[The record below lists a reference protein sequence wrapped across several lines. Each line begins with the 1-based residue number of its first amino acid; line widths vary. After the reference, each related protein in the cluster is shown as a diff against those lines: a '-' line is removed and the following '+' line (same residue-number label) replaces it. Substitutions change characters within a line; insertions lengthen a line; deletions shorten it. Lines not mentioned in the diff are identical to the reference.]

1 MTEVFEDQERKKS
14 MDSIYED
21 AGAPGS
27 SAETDRPELTA
38 HPVGYGNPPM
48 TRRFKQGQSGNPSG
62 RPRGSKNRKTI
73 VKRIANEMHAVTED
87 GRRRRRSTLELMLL
101 ALRNRAAEGNFRAF
115 RAFKKYLT
123 KFEPQDTPSKLGFL
137 VVPAGLTE
145 EEFIKEAEK
154 SNAEADALHAAR
166 TGGKS

>member
-1 MTEVFEDQERKKS
+1 
-14 MDSIYED
+14 MDSIDED
-21 AGAPGS
+21 AGALGA
-27 SAETDRPELTA
+27 SAGTDRPELTA
-38 HPVGYGNPPM
+38 DTVGYGNPPM
-48 TRRFKQGQSGNPSG
+48 IRRFKPGHSGNPRG

-154 SNAEADALHAAR
+154 SNSEADALHAAR